1 MTHDEAHQ
9 AAVLLKINLVNLSG
23 EGLIEEVWQHLEEN
37 LPGIVRYRA
46 RLRLDEPQEHDAI
59 GLTILTSAAS
69 VITIARA
76 LWSGY
81 ERFVKPY
88 LDKRGNES
96 GGVVIEVTN
105 GANAFRLQKIAKEA
119 HEDVTVSQCVENLEF
134 VAREDPTGFRDLQL
148 KLSRS
153 GQFVQ
158 VGGTSESEED
168 EA

>member
-23 EGLIEEVWQHLEEN
+23 EGSIEEVWQHLEEN

-46 RLRLDEPQEHDAI
+46 RVRVDQPQEHDAI
-59 GLTILTSAAS
+59 GLMILTSAAS

-76 LWSGY
+76 LWSAY

-88 LDKRGNES
+88 LKKRGNES
-96 GGVVIEVTN
+96 GGLLLEVTN
-105 GANAFRLQKIAKEA
+105 GANAFRLQRITNEA
-119 HEDVTVSQCVENLEF
+119 QEDVTVSQCVENLEF
-134 VAREDPTGFRDLQL
+134 VAREDPTGFRELQL

-153 GQFVQ
+153 RQFVQ
-158 VGGTSESEED
+158 VGGTTESEDD